1 MPHLHTKRYRVANME
16 PDVAFNVFASDL
28 LLSFHIFAPYL
39 PTANFTNPLFVPV
52 IITTT
57 DI

>member
-1 MPHLHTKRYRVANME
+1 ME
-16 PDVAFNVFASDL
+16 PNVAFNVFASGL
-28 LLSFHIFAPYL
+28 LLSFPIFATYL

>member
-1 MPHLHTKRYRVANME
+1 ME
-16 PDVAFNVFASDL
+16 PNVAFNVFASDL
-28 LLSFHIFAPYL
+28 LLSFHIFATYL
-39 PTANFTNPLFVPV
+39 PTENFTNPLFVPV